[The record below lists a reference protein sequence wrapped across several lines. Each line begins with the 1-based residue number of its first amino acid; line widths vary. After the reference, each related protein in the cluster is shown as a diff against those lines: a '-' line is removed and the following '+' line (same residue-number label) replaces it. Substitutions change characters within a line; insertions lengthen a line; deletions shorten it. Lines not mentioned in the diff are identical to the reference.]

1 MTPSKTEKVTFR
13 CTKEDKEALQIIADD
28 FGVSKSFLLN
38 KGLEAVINQIT
49 N

>member
-1 MTPSKTEKVTFR
+1 MTPGKTEKVTFR
-13 CTKEDKEALQIIADD
+13 CTEDDKKALQVIADD

-49 N
+49 K